1 MSLNVCTFS
10 GRLGKDAVV
19 KQMTITGKDTTVANF
34 SVAVDVGYGDMKDT
48 LWLNCALWGK
58 RAEGGLPRYLIKGQ
72 LVGVNGNISLRKYQG
87 EDGVEKSSL
96 EMRVS
101 EIQLLGSKQDENT
114 DIPFE

>member
-10 GRLGKDAVV
+10 GRLGKDVAT
-19 KQMTITGKDTTVANF
+19 KQITPDNTVANF
-34 SVAVDVGYGDMKDT
+34 PLAVDVGYGDKKET

-58 RAEGGLPRYLIKGQ
+58 RAQGGLIQYLTKGQ
-72 LVGVNGNISLRKYQG
+72 LVGVSGNISLRKYQG

-101 EIQLLGSKQDENT
+101 DIQLLGSKQDENT